1 MRYQGIYGTGG
12 YTGIWNKLRLHIEQR
27 RYMEQDGIVEQGRH
41 GTRWDSKTREL
52 WINMEQDE
60 IIETGG

>member
-41 GTRWDSKTREL
+41 GTR
-52 WINMEQDE
+52 
-60 IIETGG
+60 